1 MGWWKCDHVVVHC
14 CEGDRVFRSRADRIN
29 GARVKNAITEE
40 IRSQAFISG
49 LLIEQAI
56 AFTLRM

>member
-1 MGWWKCDHVVVHC
+1 MA
-14 CEGDRVFRSRADRIN
+14 S
-29 GARVKNAITEE
+29 VKNPIAEE

-56 AFTLRM
+56 AF